1 MTVEIEAAIE
11 TLGAQADGIAQ
22 TPQGPLYVPY
32 VLPGERV
39 LVRPVGDGRAEL
51 VRVLEGAADRIA
63 PACPH
68 FTLCGGCSLQHMEV
82 SRYADWKRAQVIAVL
97 RARGIE
103 ADIAPIVSARPRSRR
118 RATFA
123 ATRTKKTLTVGY
135 YAQGSHTI
143 VPITECP
150 LVVPEIERALPS
162 LAALV
167 APGLSRRSR
176 VSVLVTST
184 ANGLDIAVT
193 GGKPLDG
200 PLRLELAEQASFA
213 DLARLAWDGEIVA
226 ARRPPVVGL
235 SGLSV
240 TPPPGAFLQPTREG
254 EAALI
259 RLVGE
264 GVDKA
269 ARIADLFAGCG
280 TFTASLARRASVHAV
295 EGDGAS
301 LAALARA
308 VREQGPALGLKP
320 VTQETRD
327 LARRPLLQSE
337 LDRFDA
343 VVFDPPRAGAAAQ
356 AEEIAKSKVP
366 VVAAVSCNPATFAR
380 DARTLLDGGYALE
393 ALTPVDQFLWSSHIE
408 LVGIFRKG

>member
-1 MTVEIEAAIE
+1 MTGEIDVVIE

-51 VRVLEGAADRIA
+51 LRVMEPAADRMA

-68 FTLCGGCSLQHMEV
+68 FTICGGCSLQHMEAL
-82 SRYADWKRAQVIAVL
+82 RYADWKRVQVAAAL

-103 ADIAPIVSARPRSRR
+103 TEIAPLVPARPRSRR

-123 ATRTKKTLTVGY
+123 ATRTKKTLAVGY
-135 YAQGSHTI
+135 YTQASHSI
-143 VPITECP
+143 VPIAECP
-150 LVVPEIERALPS
+150 LVVPEIERALPF

-176 VSVLVTST
+176 ASVLVTST
-184 ANGLDIAVT
+184 ANGLDVAVT

-200 PLRLELAEQASFA
+200 PLRLELAEQASVA
-213 DLARLAWDGEIVA
+213 DVARLSWDGEIVA
-226 ARRPPVVGL
+226 ERRPPTVSL
-235 SGLSV
+235 SGLAV
-240 TPPPGAFLQPTREG
+240 LPPPGAFLQPTREG
-254 EAALI
+254 EAALV

-264 GVDKA
+264 GVDKS
-269 ARIADLFAGCG
+269 ARVADLFAGCG
-280 TFTASLARRASVHAV
+280 TFTASLARNAAVRAV
-295 EGDGAS
+295 EGESAS

-320 VTQETRD
+320 VTHETRD
-327 LARRPLLQSE
+327 LVRRPLLHSE

-343 VVFDPPRAGAAAQ
+343 IVFDPPRAGAAAQ

-366 VVAAVSCNPATFAR
+366 LVAAVSCNPATFAR

-393 ALTPVDQFLWSSHIE
+393 TLTPVDQFLWSPHIE
-408 LVGIFRKG
+408 LVGIFRKA